1 MAAAIKALNA
11 KIRANP
17 VADYFCSTHF
27 WGPASNFGI
36 PIAAVMDTQKDP
48 EIISGPMTAALIG
61 YSSTFMRYA
70 MAVQP
75 RNYLLFGCHLVN
87 FGAQATQGYR
97 YVQHWHM
104 GGREKRLELQAQ
116 DGIATVEGKL
126 GQAAEKTKEGANAV
140 INKAEQLGAQAKKEA
155 EKLTK

>member
-87 FGAQATQGYR
+87 FGAQTTQGYR
-97 YVQHWHM
+97 YVQHWYM
-104 GGREKRLELQAQ
+104 GGREKTRAPSTGRHCHRREQARPGRREDQ
-116 DGIATVEGKL
+116 GGRQRHRQQ
-126 GQAAEKTKEGANAV
+126 GRAARGS
-140 INKAEQLGAQAKKEA
+140 G
-155 EKLTK
+155 